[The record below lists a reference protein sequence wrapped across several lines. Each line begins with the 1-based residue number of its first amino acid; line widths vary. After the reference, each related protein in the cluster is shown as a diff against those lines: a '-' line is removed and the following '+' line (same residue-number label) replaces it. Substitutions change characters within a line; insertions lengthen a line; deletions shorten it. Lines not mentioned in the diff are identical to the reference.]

1 MKILLRGKN
10 LSLNSAHDGYTY
22 QDLLISYYILKDILD
37 GNRESIYSIDKKHTT
52 GKYTSIEK
60 DKDGNFKEKSVPD
73 RFDDFVIK
81 KMSDIERKQ
90 IKYSNEE
97 NDRKLI
103 KNDFA
108 NDSKGLALY
117 ELFRSWT
124 ELKDSTKEFRV
135 CLAWNNPEDEDIVSI
150 LKKVDE
156 TSSFIEFQTT
166 IYKIDID
173 KLWKKNSLPS
183 RNWSNFRKFIEDYKI
198 ERKYFI
204 NFFENLIIEL
214 EFPKASL
221 DFENPNNLEV
231 ILINQAKRL
240 GIGIYPNDNRTIT
253 DFLNTLAYTVSKLK
267 SNEINIQTLLQ
278 KLEVIT
284 DFGSIE
290 QKFEIDESKNIKNDV
305 DFSSFYNLILKN
317 QKTLLLGEPGSG
329 KSWFLTNFI
338 NYLIENGNQVVRHYC
353 YTSVED
359 EFAEKRIESDVF
371 FGNLIKDLLDKI
383 PSLQKIKTNFI
394 SDLGEL
400 NFLLFNVKEPLV
412 ILIDGLDHIDRLLK
426 NSKQLFIEK
435 TRIIDFISKINL
447 PKNVSIVL
455 GSQPIVELKK
465 LKDKFSFKEYNISK
479 WTKEETLSLMSK
491 YSLKDKTVDDMM
503 LSEHI
508 LNKSEGNSLYITY
521 ILKEISNKEITLEL
535 INTLPSYDFNLSKYY
550 DYLTNQID
558 DNNTSEV
565 FSCLEFSVN
574 KIELKELVHYS
585 GHVENNL
592 KVLSSVI
599 SENSSIGGFRLY
611 HDSFRRYNIENLEKS
626 GHINEIYL
634 DIAIWLEKKGFYKFT
649 KSYYHLFK
657 YYIKAEKYKE
667 IKKYAKNNFLSKS
680 LFNGYSK
687 NLIKN
692 NYDKIS
698 YVASK
703 TEDWSLFIFI
713 SELNR
718 TLNSSLSEYHDEFL
732 QHFEEYFN
740 LIISIYGLQKAYE
753 MLFFEGK
760 KVFDDET
767 TAKAFYTLYNQ
778 GMVIDWRKIE
788 SYLKNNQTTDKYKY
802 YICLLITTNQINTW
816 LEEKKDILIQ
826 EKYFDF
832 LRIVIEELYYS
843 FGINKVLY
851 FLDLFKEGHVNSL
864 LISINS
870 ILENIGS
877 SELLLVKNE
886 LKGSLLELNDEI
898 FYEEKYINKN
908 KLNDFLYLI
917 EDYANYDIEKLKEF
931 NTSLSIYD
939 FSLAWLRFTINI
951 FIFEYEL
958 SEGIIKTYQE
968 FEEKLIDNF
977 AMLKCYTNCENLHH
991 EHQYI
996 IQRPIFRMFEYIENR
1011 WEEVILIINFLKESS
1026 NRLNLYFYIGM
1037 LKDYEC
1043 NENREYL
1050 INEYETILIEDEQKS
1065 DGYSFLIDTTFSLA
1079 LLYSNNRQK
1088 KKARKCFKKGISY
1101 ITAYTFRKDT
1111 TLNELINPLD
1121 SIKYINEKAAIEYS
1135 QELLALNL
1143 TIEANSEDGKGM
1155 KWLYIKWFDKL
1166 FLVNREMAIS
1176 FLVNKLLEDEY
1187 NWKYEHMFTNLITSI
1202 SDVDPVALNFL
1213 HKISDK
1219 EFYEDYIESFSDTIF
1234 LIKEIDKKLA
1244 KQSLIFLLNLET
1256 NIENLKIKNKLSILQ
1271 SELEVTKE
1279 IKFKKEEKSKYSI
1292 LDDSLYTKI
1301 NNRFNVNN
1309 LSSSNSKKEICNY
1322 FEKKDLLTNKEL
1334 NFLKFYLEEKKN
1346 DRLTLDIL
1354 FPIIRKRFVGRE
1366 KYYENLRY
1374 LVLSL
1379 TCRNKTKIELL
1390 VNTFVYSQGG
1400 WLENFVN
1407 KEAFYDAVNFNKKQA
1422 LTYLAKELHQK
1433 FNKIYYNSQ
1442 STANLIIAFKDAGI
1456 KDKYIMQMYKQG
1468 FSFIK
1473 SRILN
1478 IKEIDN
1484 KIFDNNSIHHM
1495 SIDEK
1500 MIVLLLVKLKNY
1512 SKSNQEEIL
1521 YAINY
1526 LMIYRS
1532 ELLQEPFKWFFSNL
1546 KYFPHLSIAAVLEIL
1561 IINKNECFNLLTKLT
1576 SFILNIKDIENM
1588 CLHSTLN
1595 SFLMELENV

>member
-1 MKILLRGKN
+1 

-37 GNRESIYSIDKKHTT
+37 GNRKSIYSIDKKHTI
-52 GKYTSIEK
+52 GKYTSIDK

-124 ELKDSTKEFRV
+124 ELKDSTKEFRL

-183 RNWSNFRKFIEDYKI
+183 KNWSNFRKFIEDYKI
-198 ERKYFI
+198 KRKHFI
-204 NFFENLIIEL
+204 NFCENLIIEL
-214 EFPKASL
+214 EFPKANL

-253 DFLNTLAYTVSKLK
+253 DFLNSLAYTVSKLK
-267 SNEINIQTLLQ
+267 GNEINVETLLQ
-278 KLEVIT
+278 KLEVVT

-290 QKFEIDESKNIKNDV
+290 QKFEIDESKNIKNDIN
-305 DFSSFYNLILKN
+305 FSSFYNLIHKN

-394 SDLGEL
+394 SNLGEL
-400 NFLLFNVKEPLV
+400 NLLLFNVKEPLIIV
-412 ILIDGLDHIDRLLK
+412 IDGLDHIDRLLK
-426 NSKQLFIEK
+426 NSKQLSIEK

-447 PKNVSIVL
+447 PKNVFIVL
-455 GSQPIVELKK
+455 GSQPIIELKELTNK
-465 LKDKFSFKEYNISK
+465 HSYKEYNIPK
-479 WTKEETLSLMSK
+479 WTEEETLSLMNK
-491 YSLKDKTVDDMM
+491 YLVEDRTINNQM
-503 LSEHI
+503 LSQHI
-508 LNKSEGNSLYITY
+508 LNKSEGNSLYTTY
-521 ILKEISNKEITLEL
+521 ILKELFNKKITLKL
-535 INTLPSYDFNLSKYY
+535 IKTFPSYDFNLSKYY
-550 DYLTNQID
+550 SYLTNQID

-565 FSCLEFSVN
+565 LSCLEFRVN

-585 GHVENNL
+585 GHVENDL
-592 KVLSSVI
+592 KILSSII
-599 SENSSIGGFRLY
+599 SENSSLGGLRLY
-611 HDSFRRYNIENLEKS
+611 HDSFRRYNIEKLEKS

-703 TEDWSLFIFI
+703 TKDWSLFIFI

-760 KVFDDET
+760 KVFDDEI

-788 SYLKNNQTTDKYKY
+788 SYLKNNQTIDKYKY
-802 YICLLITTNQINTW
+802 YICLLITTNQIDTW
-816 LEEKKDILIQ
+816 LEEKKNILIQ

-832 LRIVIEELYYS
+832 LKIVIEELYSS
-843 FGINKVLY
+843 FGMNKVLY
-851 FLDLFKEGHVNSL
+851 FLDLFEEGHENSL

-877 SELLLVKNE
+877 AELLLVKNE
-886 LKGSLLELNDEI
+886 LKGSLLELNDKI

-908 KLNDFLYLI
+908 KLNDFLYLM

-931 NTSLSIYD
+931 NTSLSIYN

-1011 WEEVILIINFLKESS
+1011 WEEVISIINFLTYSS
-1026 NRLNLYFYIGM
+1026 HRLNSYFYIGM

-1050 INEYETILIEDEQKS
+1050 INEYETILIKDEQKS

-1088 KKARKCFKKGISY
+1088 KKARKCFKKGILY

-1121 SIKYINEKAAIEYS
+1121 SIKYINEKKAIKYS

-1155 KWLYIKWFDKL
+1155 KWLYIEWFDKL

-1202 SDVDPVALNFL
+1202 SDVDPVVLNFL

-1219 EFYEDYIESFSDTIF
+1219 EFDENYIESFSDTIF

-1256 NIENLKIKNKLSILQ
+1256 NIENCKIKNKLSILK
-1271 SELEVTKE
+1271 SKLKVTKE
-1279 IKFKKEEKSKYSI
+1279 IKFKKEEKNKYSI

-1309 LSSSNSKKEICNY
+1309 LSSSNSRKKLCNY

-1354 FPIIRKRFVGRE
+1354 LPIIRKRFVGKE

-1374 LVLSL
+1374 LVMRL
-1379 TCRNKTKIELL
+1379 TCGNKTKIELL
-1390 VNTFVYSQGG
+1390 VNVFVYSQGG

-1407 KEAFYDAVNFNKKQA
+1407 KEAFHDAVNLNKKQA
-1422 LTYLAKELHQK
+1422 LTYLAEELHQK

-1456 KDKYIMQMYKQG
+1456 KNKYIMQMYKQG

-1484 KIFDNNSIHHM
+1484 KIFDNNFIQCM
-1495 SIDEK
+1495 SINEK

-1512 SKSNQEEIL
+1512 SKFNQEEIL

-1526 LMIYRS
+1526 LIIYRS

-1588 CLHSTLN
+1588 YLHNTLN
-1595 SFLMELENV
+1595 SFLMELENA